1 MENSMTVSRME
12 ELRCLEERLGV
23 KFNNINH
30 LEMALTHSS
39 YANESR
45 RNMMH
50 NERLEF
56 LGDAVLDLA
65 SSTYLYEHFPQLT
78 EGELTKTRAGIV
90 CSATLAKLAER
101 LELGKALRLGHGEER
116 SGGRT
121 RTSNLEDVFEAVI
134 GAIYLDQ
141 GWEIAR
147 DYVFRQLAPEFE
159 GVAAG
164 RILRDYKTVL
174 QEVVHRNPANKL
186 SYVELSAT
194 GPDHDRSYEF
204 AVCIN
209 DEVYGKGKG
218 HNKKEAEQMA
228 AKEALER
235 LEGAGKKKKHF
246 SVRNREIILDKVSS
260 S

>member
-1 MENSMTVSRME
+1 ME
-12 ELRCLEERLGV
+12 ELRRLEERLGV
-23 KFNNINH
+23 KFHDISH
-30 LEMALTHSS
+30 LDMALTHSS

-45 RNMMH
+45 RHMMH

-56 LGDAVLDLA
+56 LGDAVLELA

-78 EGELTKTRAGIV
+78 EGELTKTRASIV

-101 LELGKALRLGHGEER
+101 LELGMALRLGHGEER

-141 GWEIAR
+141 GWDIAR

-159 GVAAG
+159 GVAKG
-164 RILRDYKTVL
+164 KILRDYKTVL
-174 QEVVHRNPANKL
+174 QEVVHRNPAGKL
-186 SYVELSAT
+186 SYVEVSAT
-194 GPDHDRSYEF
+194 GPDHNRSYEF
-204 AVCIN
+204 VVCIN
-209 DEVYGKGKG
+209 DEVYGRGTG
-218 HNKKEAEQMA
+218 RNKKEAEQMA
-228 AKEALER
+228 AKEALKR
-235 LEGAGKKKKHF
+235 LESTDKKKKQIKAGK
-246 SVRNREIILDKVSS
+246 SEIILDKVSS